1 MVQKRNYGVEMLR
14 IVSMMMIILLHYFNF
29 GGGLHN
35 CAEGTA
41 SWYLVWLCE
50 AICFCSVNCY
60 VLISGYF
67 QSAST
72 SKRGISKIVKLEKS
86 IWFYSFFIM
95 IIFGALGIYEWSL
108 GNVFSYSL
116 PVLTKKYWFVTVYI
130 CIYAL
135 SPYFNLLINTLKKT
149 DMEKMLGI
157 LLLFFSIIP
166 SVIPYKKWTL
176 IPEGGYNVVWFVCLY
191 FVGAYLRLYY
201 DNNKLKNNRYIIIY
215 VVCIFFVWFSKI
227 LFKITVNYITV
238 LNVYGEAFFYEY
250 NNVFVFLSS
259 VMLFLLFKEFDFKS
273 MKINKFIKIIGS
285 CSFAVYL
292 IHAHPMVNEVV
303 WRALHTDRW
312 YETSAIVIHAV
323 GCAVCIYGGC
333 MTIELIRRKVFT
345 CLEKVFNRK
354 QAMKSQ
360 P

>member
-116 PVLTKKYWFVTVYI
+116 PVL
-130 CIYAL
+130 
-135 SPYFNLLINTLKKT
+135 
-149 DMEKMLGI
+149 
-157 LLLFFSIIP
+157 
-166 SVIPYKKWTL
+166 
-176 IPEGGYNVVWFVCLY
+176 
-191 FVGAYLRLYY
+191 
-201 DNNKLKNNRYIIIY
+201 
-215 VVCIFFVWFSKI
+215 
-227 LFKITVNYITV
+227 
-238 LNVYGEAFFYEY
+238 
-250 NNVFVFLSS
+250 
-259 VMLFLLFKEFDFKS
+259 
-273 MKINKFIKIIGS
+273 
-285 CSFAVYL
+285 
-292 IHAHPMVNEVV
+292 
-303 WRALHTDRW
+303 
-312 YETSAIVIHAV
+312 
-323 GCAVCIYGGC
+323 
-333 MTIELIRRKVFT
+333 
-345 CLEKVFNRK
+345 
-354 QAMKSQ
+354 
-360 P
+360 